1 MSIQTSAVLICRT
14 CARQTDYAEK
24 AADIE
29 CVSAGES
36 LSSHVLPGCLPSD
49 HT

>member
-1 MSIQTSAVLICRT
+1 MSIQTSAVLVFRT
-14 CARQTDYAEK
+14 CARQTDYAKK
-24 AADIE
+24 AADVE

-36 LSSHVLPGCLPSD
+36 LCSHVLPGCLPSD

>member
-1 MSIQTSAVLICRT
+1 MSIQTSAVLVFRT
-14 CARQTDYAEK
+14 CARQTDYAKK
-24 AADIE
+24 AADVE

-36 LSSHVLPGCLPSD
+36 LCSHVLPGCLPSH